1 MRVGLLMSASKLL
14 QQERGLMPCL
24 PSTAAHMALPLA
36 WGPETGE
43 QAKKYPPGMHS
54 ASAHG
59 SWGSGQSLVKSSISL
74 VRCLLGNLSAAA
86 IHSVP
91 PAPSPTAWAQG
102 RDLSLVQ
109 LL

>member
-24 PSTAAHMALPLA
+24 PSAAAHMALPLA
-36 WGPETGE
+36 GGPETGE
-43 QAKKYPPGMHS
+43 QAKKQPSVRHCPGCTLPVLMS
-54 ASAHG
+54 PGAQVSP
-59 SWGSGQSLVKSSISL
+59 W
-74 VRCLLGNLSAAA
+74 CLLGNLSAAA